1 MPKGYKLAG
10 TVKLMKESFASR
22 QMTCERS
29 CFAVSPQPLPVER
42 HGVTCQAA
50 VRTLD
55 GIIDTVSAK
64 HEISQLLPLLDVD
77 GTLVLLGVPP
87 EPHTFAANSV
97 QFSRCAALALATW
110 NPFHLEARFCGMQLP
125 KAGIEKVH
133 HFPPAMSICMT
144 VLCALGHVA
153 CALLGS

>member
-1 MPKGYKLAG
+1 MA
-10 TVKLMKESFASR
+10 
-22 QMTCERS
+22 
-29 CFAVSPQPLPVER
+29 
-42 HGVTCQAA
+42 CQAA

-97 QFSRCAALALATW
+97 LFSRCAALALATW
-110 NPFHLEARFCGMQLP
+110 TPFCGMQLP
-125 KAGIEKVH
+125 KAGIAKAH
-133 HFPPAMSICMT
+133 HFPPVMSVCVT
-144 VLCALGHVA
+144 VVCAVGHVA
-153 CALLGS
+153 CALLSS